1 MVPLGQ
7 NKVQEVEKKPQQK
20 RKQNRWITPKT
31 VPYLFVFPA
40 VAFFLV
46 FTVYP
51 VISSLLL
58 SFQTRE
64 GSEYVFSGL
73 DNYIRLFQDTLFYKA
88 LGNTFLILIVQV
100 PIQLFLAVII
110 AVALNS
116 QFLRMKSFFRVA
128 FFMPA
133 ITALVA
139 SSIIFMI
146 LLDENYGLV
155 NYLLSL
161 VGIEAIAWLSDPFW
175 AKVALMVAI
184 TWRWTGYNMVIFLA
198 GLQNIPA
205 SLYEAA
211 EIDGASKLKQFFY
224 ITLPQ
229 LKPIFVFTF
238 VLSTIGTLQLF
249 DEPYILTEGGPN
261 NATLTITLY
270 LYENGFQYFDFGYA
284 SAIAYVLVLIIGV
297 LSWAQMKWAG
307 DDE

>member
-1 MVPLGQ
+1 M
-7 NKVQEVEKKPQQK
+7 
-20 RKQNRWITPKT
+20 TPKT

>member
-1 MVPLGQ
+1 MGQ

>member
-1 MVPLGQ
+1 MGQ
-7 NKVQEVEKKPQQK
+7 SNVQEVESTPEK
-20 RKQNRWITPKT
+20 RKKNKWITPKT
-31 VPYLFVFPA
+31 VPYFFVFPA

-51 VISSLLL
+51 VISSLML
-58 SFQTRE
+58 SFQTRQ

-73 DNYIRLFQDTLFYKA
+73 DNYIRLFQDGLFYKA
-88 LGNTFLILIVQV
+88 LGNTFLILIIQV

-116 QFLRMKSFFRVA
+116 QFVKMKSFFRVA

-146 LLDENYGLV
+146 MLDENYGLV

-161 VGIEAIAWLSDPFW
+161 VGVEPIAWLSDPFW

-198 GLQNIPA
+198 GLQNIPG

-211 EIDGASKLKQFFY
+211 EIDGASKVKQFFY

-249 DEPYILTEGGPN
+249 DEPYILTDGGPN